1 MIRRPSTVFLR
12 HISARIGV
20 DRAVIYGMLGTAQV
34 FLTGPVT
41 ALIIAFSLTTE
52 VQGYY
57 YTFAALLALQVLVEL
72 GFAQVIMQF
81 ASHEWAHLRLRDDRS
96 IEGDAAALSRLTSL
110 ARLSTK
116 WYWRFS
122 VVLGTGLAVA
132 GILFFNDAGSADV
145 GWKGPWI
152 AIAALTA
159 VDFMMLPLW
168 SLLQGANQMAAV
180 NFARLVSGLLLVVM
194 LWGGLSLGAGLWSVA
209 AAKAVS
215 LTWDIGYV
223 VRYRRFFGSLLRK
236 RAGPAINWRSEI
248 LPVQW
253 RTAVT
258 YMSSYFVFS
267 LFVPVIFR
275 YEGPAEAGRWG
286 MTWGLVMAVSA
297 LSTSWFYTRAPTF
310 GVLIAQRRYA
320 ELDAAWRKVT
330 AGAIGLCLLT
340 SAVGVS
346 VIAGIRA
353 TDLELGNRL
362 LPAGTAACLFA
373 AIVLTQISVA
383 QSTYL
388 RAHKAEPLFA
398 LSFVTGVCIA
408 GMTVVLG
415 ATWGT
420 TGIAVGYLVFTALV
434 VLPWTTRL
442 FTRLRRE
449 WHAPEIGADDETRGG
464 RDLVSAQ

>member
-1 MIRRPSTVFLR
+1 MIRRPSTAFLR
-12 HISARIGV
+12 HISARIIV

-96 IEGDAAALSRLTSL
+96 IDGDAAALSRLTSL
-110 ARLSTK
+110 ARLATK

-122 VVLGTGLAVA
+122 VLLGTGLAVA

-145 GWKGPWI
+145 GWKGPWV
-152 AIAALTA
+152 AIAVLTA

-215 LTWDIGYV
+215 LSWDIGYL

-236 RAGPAINWRSEI
+236 RTGPAINWRSEI

-286 MTWGLVMAVSA
+286 MTWGLVMAGLGAVD
-297 LSTSWFYTRAPTF
+297 
-310 GVLIAQRRYA
+310 
-320 ELDAAWRKVT
+320 ELVGH
-330 AGAIGLCLLT
+330 AGARVRG
-340 SAVGVS
+340 AD
-346 VIAGIRA
+346 RA
-353 TDLELGNRL
+353 
-362 LPAGTAACLFA
+362 A
-373 AIVLTQISVA
+373 AICRAGRRLA
-383 QSTYL
+383 QGDG
-388 RAHKAEPLFA
+388 RRHRPVPPDE
-398 LSFVTGVCIA
+398 
-408 GMTVVLG
+408 
-415 ATWGT
+415 
-420 TGIAVGYLVFTALV
+420 
-434 VLPWTTRL
+434 R
-442 FTRLRRE
+442 RRRE
-449 WHAPEIGADDETRGG
+449 RDRGHPRDRSRARQPAAAVLHRGMPVRRHRPHADLG
-464 RDLVSAQ
+464 RSIDLSARAQGRSRCLPCRSSPASASPA